1 MPDRVAI
8 IRTSDRQLFKRCR
21 RKWGWGSGLRQNL
34 KIKDSPSY
42 FWIGSGGHFALEDY
56 HGYNHYQHP
65 VEAFRAY
72 VTACRALK
80 SKVGFGLP
88 DDWEEQTTLAEGILE
103 YYLIWASERDTY
115 KTVWIDGKPQVEVKC
130 QIDLTPY
137 ISRLLL
143 IDSGYDKVIYQL
155 TLDRLVE
162 IEGEY
167 WIQDWK
173 FYKSFAQ
180 GALEYDQQMSAY
192 IWGAATIFEKPIAGA
207 ILHEFLKKLANPPR
221 VLGTGKISTA
231 EKQGTTH
238 RLYRE
243 ALIEVYGNVQKAT
256 HKHLER
262 LNDLA
267 ARETEDRDD
276 FIKRAKTRRT
286 PLQQQ
291 AEGTKILMEVEDM
304 INPNLPLY
312 TNATRDC
319 NWDCNLQ
326 DICLMIDRNDDWA
339 HQLNDITAQR
349 DEEFDQWR
357 QHLPT

>member
-1 MPDRVAI
+1 
-8 IRTSDRQLFKRCR
+8 
-21 RKWGWGSGLRQNL
+21 GS
-34 KIKDSPSY
+34 
-42 FWIGSGGHFALEDY
+42 
-56 HGYNHYQHP
+56 
-65 VEAFRAY
+65 
-72 VTACRALK
+72 
-80 SKVGFGLP
+80 
-88 DDWEEQTTLAEGILE
+88 
-103 YYLIWASERDTY
+103 
-115 KTVWIDGKPQVEVKC
+115 
-130 QIDLTPY
+130 
-137 ISRLLL
+137 
-143 IDSGYDKVIYQL
+143 
-155 TLDRLVE
+155 
-162 IEGEY
+162 
-167 WIQDWK
+167 
-173 FYKSFAQ
+173 

-207 ILHEFLKKLANPPR
+207 ILHEFLKKLAQPPR

-256 HKHLER
+256 HKHRDR

-291 AEGTKILMEVEDM
+291 AEGTKILMEIEDM

-319 NWDCNLQ
+319 NWDCALQ
-326 DICLMIDRNDDWA
+326 DICLMIDRDDDWA

-357 QHLPT
+357 QHLVA